1 MTDEV
6 KRAEQIAAV
15 SKVTWVG
22 LVVNVLLAVLKI
34 VAGILGNSRAVTAD
48 GIHSL
53 SDLLTDVSLLVG
65 VRMWTAPPDDA
76 HPYGHQRY
84 ETLLTAGI
92 GLLLAAVAIGIVV
105 DASIAYSEQHVR
117 HAKAVA
123 LWAALASI
131 VVKEVLYR
139 WTAFYG
145 RLHKA
150 PSVVANAWHH
160 RSDALSS
167 IPAAASVLVALVFP
181 ELHWVDLVGSI
192 IVAFFIIHAAW
203 EVTMPAVNV
212 LVDKGASE
220 EVVEELKTLAA
231 SVEGVKDVHKLRTRY
246 QGVAVY
252 VDLHI
257 SVDGSISVEE
267 GHSIADRVETLL
279 LESEYDV
286 ADALV
291 HVDPYMTKERYNQQR
306 RIRRRGRSIF

>member
-1 MTDEV
+1 MTEEA
-6 KRAEQIAAV
+6 KRAEQVAAV
-15 SKVTWVG
+15 SRVTWVG
-22 LVVNVLLAVLKI
+22 LIVNVLLAAVKI
-34 VAGILGNSRAVTAD
+34 VAGIMGNSRAVTAD

-53 SDLLTDVSLLVG
+53 SDLVTDVSLLVG

-84 ETLLTAGI
+84 ETLITAGI

-105 DASIAYSEQHVR
+105 DASIAYSEQHLR
-117 HAKAVA
+117 HVKLVA

-131 VVKEVLYR
+131 IVKEILYR
-139 WTAFYG
+139 WTAHYG

-167 IPAAASVLVALVFP
+167 IPAGASVLVALLFP

-192 IVAFFIIHAAW
+192 IVAFFIMHAAW
-203 EVTMPAVNV
+203 EVTMPAVNE
-212 LVDKGASE
+212 LVDKGVSTDT
-220 EVVEELKTLAA
+220 VDSLKRLAA
-231 SVEGVKDVHKLRTRY
+231 SVEGVKDVHKVRTRY
-246 QGVAVY
+246 QGLAVF

-257 SVDGSISVEE
+257 SVDGAISVEE
-267 GHSIADRVETLL
+267 GHAIADKVESLL
-279 LESEYDV
+279 QSSEFDV

-291 HVDPYMTKERYNQQR
+291 HVDPHVAESRPQQR
-306 RIRRRGRSIF
+306 RTRRRGQSL

>member
-1 MTDEV
+1 MTEDA
-6 KRAEQIAAV
+6 KRAEQVAAV

-22 LVVNVLLAVLKI
+22 LVVNVFLAAVKI
-34 VAGILGNSRAVTAD
+34 VAGIMGNSRAVTAD

-53 SDLLTDVSLLVG
+53 SDLVTDVSLLIG

-84 ETLLTAGI
+84 ETLITAGI
-92 GLLLAAVAIGIVV
+92 GLLLAAVAMGIVV

-117 HAKAVA
+117 HVKFVA

-131 VVKEVLYR
+131 VVKEILYR
-139 WTAFYG
+139 WTAHCG
-145 RLHKA
+145 RRHKA

-167 IPAAASVLVALVFP
+167 IPAAGSVLVALVFP

-192 IVAFFIIHAAW
+192 IVAFFIMHAAW

-212 LVDKGASE
+212 LVDKGVPE
-220 EVVEELKTLAA
+220 DTVENLKKLAA
-231 SVEGVKDVHKLRTRY
+231 SVEGVQDVHKVRTRY
-246 QGVAVY
+246 QGVAVF

-257 SVDGSISVEE
+257 SVDGSISVED
-267 GHSIADRVETLL
+267 GHAIADKVETLL
-279 LESEYDV
+279 QGSEYDV
-286 ADALV
+286 VEALV
-291 HVDPYMTKERYNQQR
+291 HVDPHMPERHGAQQR
-306 RIRRRGRSIF
+306 RIRRRGR